1 MHLWS
6 MSVSRL
12 YAVFLIVILV
22 CVGGLVSAQQAA
34 DAPID
39 FSATEE
45 ELSSVILRLSQESG
59 VNIAYSSKSLPDI
72 PSVSYSASG
81 KSTIDILSDLLS
93 GQGFAI
99 ERVGSGLVLIPVVDI
114 NNTYVI
120 SGYVKNVSTGES
132 LVNAHIVDLA
142 SQRGSFT
149 NDFGFFTLR
158 LRRGDRDLSISYLG
172 YAEEL
177 RTVELEE
184 DEFITFQLTPSVELS
199 EVVIYGREYWQVW
212 EQSTNA
218 RNVPITGLRS
228 MTSLGGSAD
237 PMRYTLSLA
246 GVSSSA
252 DGVGGISVRG
262 ADQQHNLFLMDG
274 VKVYNPTH
282 LNGLISLFGDRYIK
296 SARFYKTAGPAR
308 YQGALASVLDVRT
321 HDGNRKSWNFH
332 ADADLLSGA
341 LTAEGPLQQDKSSLV
356 MSARYGWVQP
366 FVRQSARASE
376 EVRDLEVGFHDLFL
390 KTSFTVGPRSDLFF
404 MFYSG
409 GDTYS
414 NDRSSV
420 FLGESTRITAE
431 DFTQLSWGNRLA
443 SARWAQRFSRQS
455 FGRLTLSYSAYEQEF
470 AESEITIDRDRVTG
484 DLLGRSQLS
493 TDGLSEIE
501 DIGLQYD
508 LEVDIEGAQRLAMGV
523 QLVRHSFAPGLLTR
537 TANGTDLDPIDIE
550 VIRAENESYDF
561 TELAAYL
568 EDEWS
573 WDDQLTVQLGINA
586 SLFPVGSKRHWQFN
600 PRVNLDWRISEK
612 ISLYAN
618 ASRASQYFHL
628 LQTSSFG
635 LPSDSWVPLTED
647 IAPQTS
653 WTLGGSINFLLG
665 DHQINLGGYYR
676 QLRDLVTLREG
687 SIAGIRGV
695 VNIDRWES
703 LIAVGEG
710 EGRGLELEWLK
721 SGRKLRWTLSYTFS
735 ESTRKFDEINRGR
748 TFFDDQDRPHRL
760 QAQVLYRLS
769 GRLELSSAL
778 QWMTGTP
785 YTFPVGEQVIVDPE
799 TGTIVRLP
807 IIESRNGVRLPDY
820 RRIDMGVN
828 YRVSRDKVEHLL
840 HLGVYN
846 LTNAQNPLYI
856 RYVAQQ
862 DRETRFTQL
871 SLIPLT
877 PSLRYSVS
885 F

>member
-1 MHLWS
+1 MTS
-6 MSVSRL
+6 SRL
-12 YAVFLIVILV
+12 FIVLTAIAFICLSAT
-22 CVGGLVSAQQAA
+22 LSAQQAT
-34 DAPID
+34 DKLID
-39 FSATEE
+39 FSASEE

-59 VNIAYSSKSLPDI
+59 VNIAFSSTSLPDI
-72 PSVSYSASG
+72 PSVSYSATA
-81 KSTIDILSDLLS
+81 KSTMTILSELLA

-99 ERVGSGLVLIPVVDI
+99 ERVGNGLVLIPIVDI
-114 NNTYVI
+114 NSTHVI
-120 SGYVKNVSTGES
+120 SGYVKNASTGES

-158 LRRGDRDLSISYLG
+158 LRRGDRNLSISYLG
-172 YAEEL
+172 YSEEL
-177 RTVELEE
+177 RTVDLED
-184 DEFITFQLTPSVELS
+184 DEFLTFQLTPSLELS

-218 RNVPITGLRS
+218 RNVPISGLRS

-237 PMRYTLSLA
+237 PLRYTLSLA

-252 DGVGGISVRG
+252 DGIGGIAVRG

-332 ADADLLSGA
+332 ADADLLSGSI
-341 LTAEGPLQQDKSSLV
+341 TAEGPLQKDKSSLV
-356 MSARYGWVQP
+356 MSGRYGWVQP
-366 FVRQSARASE
+366 FVRRSARDSE
-376 EVRDLEVGFHDLFL
+376 QVKDLEVGFHDVFL
-390 KTSFTVGPRSDLFF
+390 KSSFTIGPRSDLFF
-404 MFYSG
+404 MLYSG
-409 GDTYS
+409 ADQFS
-414 NDRSSV
+414 SDRTTT
-420 FLGESTRITAE
+420 FTGESTTIRT
-431 DFTQLSWGNRLA
+431 DQLTQLSWGNQLA
-443 SARWAQRFSRQS
+443 SARWAQRFSHQA

-470 AESEITIDRDRVTG
+470 AESEVVIDRDKTSG
-484 DLLGRSQLS
+484 DLLGRAQLS

-501 DIGLQYD
+501 DIGAQYD
-508 LEVDIEGAQRLAMGV
+508 IEIDVAGPQRLAMGV

-537 TANGTDLDPIDIE
+537 TADGTDLDPIDIE
-550 VIRAENESYDF
+550 VIRAENDPYKF

-568 EDEWS
+568 EDEWT
-573 WDDQLTVQLGINA
+573 WDEKLTLQLGINA
-586 SLFPVGSKRHWQFN
+586 SLFPVGSKRHWQYN
-600 PRVNLDWRISEK
+600 PRVNLDWKISEK

-647 IAPQTS
+647 IAPQSS
-653 WTLGGSINFLLG
+653 WTIGGSVNFLLG
-665 DHQINLGGYYR
+665 QHQVNVGGYYR
-676 QLRDLVTLREG
+676 QLSDLVTLREG
-687 SIAGIRGV
+687 STAGVRGI

-710 EGRGLELEWLK
+710 VGRGIELEWLK
-721 SGRKLRWTLSYTFS
+721 SGRKLRWTLSYTLS
-735 ESTRKFDEINRGR
+735 ESTRLFSEINRGR
-748 TFFDDQDRPHRL
+748 EFHDDQDRPHRL
-760 QAQVLYRLS
+760 QVQVLYRLS
-769 GRLELSSAL
+769 DRLELSSSF

-807 IIESRNGVRLPDY
+807 IIDARNGVRLPDY
-820 RRIDMGVN
+820 KRVDIGLN
-828 YRVSRDKVEHLL
+828 YRVVGEKAEHLL

-846 LTNAQNPLYI
+846 LTNAQNPLYV

-877 PSLRYSVS
+877 PSLRYSIS